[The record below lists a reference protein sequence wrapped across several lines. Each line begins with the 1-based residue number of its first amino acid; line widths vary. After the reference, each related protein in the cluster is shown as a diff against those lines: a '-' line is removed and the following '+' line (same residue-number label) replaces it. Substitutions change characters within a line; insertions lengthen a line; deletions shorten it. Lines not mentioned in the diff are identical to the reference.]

1 MTRIL
6 IIDNYDSFTYNIWM
20 YLSELPDVECVVVK
34 NDDPLASICFED
46 FDGIVISPGP
56 GSPDV
61 PADVG
66 ISRTIVT
73 SVDLPILGVC
83 LGHQLIGSA
92 YGAKVGPAPRI
103 MHGRTSR
110 VRHGGD
116 RLFRGMAEEF
126 TAVRYHSLA
135 LSGVE
140 EPLKV
145 IAEDEDGIP
154 MAIRHGDR
162 PVWGVQ
168 FHPESILSDDGRL
181 LLRNFAEIV
190 TDSRGASPDRENRNG
205 EIDCT
210 WVCVEGEVDGRTLF
224 EAFCGSSTESFWLDS
239 SDTDRARF
247 SIIGGLP
254 DARST
259 TASYRVA
266 EGRVTVTDADDSV
279 RYVDGDLFT
288 FLKDQQRFLRVDR
301 EDLLPFEFRPG
312 FVGYFGYELRADTEK
327 MAVSRHSRLPDA
339 RFLLTDRYVAVDHR
353 EKRVYL
359 LFASGPGL
367 GEHADAQAWFES
379 ASRTVRKV
387 ISAPPADLEPTAR
400 AQPEEPEGVVFRDS
414 KEAYLAKILKCQD
427 YLSSGESYEL
437 CLTNTASIAGE
448 FDAVETYAR
457 LRTASPVPYG
467 AFLRTS
473 EFSVLSASPERF
485 MTISGDRSVRVSPI
499 KGTRRRGATT
509 DEDAALKRE
518 LATDE
523 KEVAENLMIVDL
535 MRNDLSR
542 VSEIGSVRPV
552 ELFGVHT
559 FASVHQMVS
568 TIESKLRQDVS
579 AVDCIRMAFPPG
591 SMTGAPK
598 LRSMEILA
606 ALEEE
611 PRGIYSG
618 VLGWVSLNGRAD
630 LSVVI
635 RTLVLEKDSASF
647 GVGGAITLLSDPEA
661 EYAETLVK
669 AAAPKSA
676 FAGLRAVP

>member
-6 IIDNYDSFTYNIWM
+6 LVDNYDSFTYNIWM

-34 NDDPLASICFED
+34 NDDPLSSIPLEE

-56 GSPDV
+56 GSPGV

-66 ISRTIVT
+66 ISRTLVT

-83 LGHQLIGSA
+83 LGHQLIGSVH
-92 YGAKVGPAPRI
+92 GATVGPAPKI
-103 MHGRTSR
+103 MHGRTSL
-110 VRHGGD
+110 VRHDGD

-135 LSGVE
+135 LSGIE
-140 EPLKV
+140 APLEV
-145 IAEDEDGIP
+145 IAENEDGVA
-154 MAIRHGDR
+154 MAIRHSGR
-162 PVWGVQ
+162 PLWGVQ

-181 LLRNFAEIV
+181 LLRNFSEIAAE
-190 TDSRGASPDRENRNG
+190 SGSASSTSSGHAVRNG
-205 EIDCT
+205 AIDCT
-210 WVCVEGEVDGRTLF
+210 WRCVEGEVDGRALF

-239 SDTDRARF
+239 SDTGQARF
-247 SIIGGLP
+247 SVIGGLP

-266 EGRVTVTDADDSV
+266 DGRTTVTEPDGSV
-279 RYVDGDLFT
+279 RYIDADIFT
-288 FLKDQQRFLRVDR
+288 FLKGRQCIISVDR
-301 EDLLPFEFRPG
+301 EELLPFEFRPG
-312 FVGYFGYELRADTEK
+312 FVGYLGYELRADTEK
-327 MAVSRHSRLPDA
+327 MTVSRHSRLPDA
-339 RFLLTDRYVAVDHR
+339 RFLLTDRYVIVDHR
-353 EKRVYL
+353 ENRVYL

-367 GEHADAQAWFES
+367 GERSEAQAWFEA
-379 ASRTVRKV
+379 ASRTVARAV
-387 ISAPPADLEPTAR
+387 TAPPRDVEPTPR
-400 AQPEEPEGVVFRDS
+400 VKPVEVVFRDG
-414 KEAYLAKILKCQD
+414 KEAYLAKIRKCQS

-448 FDAVETYAR
+448 FDAAETYIR
-457 LRTASPVPYG
+457 LRAASPVPYG
-467 AFLRTS
+467 AFLRTP

-485 MTISGDRSVRVSPI
+485 MTIDGERFVRVSPI
-499 KGTRRRGATT
+499 KGTRRRGTT
-509 DEDAALKRE
+509 EEEDAALKRE
-518 LATDE
+518 LASDV
-523 KEVAENLMIVDL
+523 KEIAENLMIVDL

-568 TIESKLRQDVS
+568 TIESKLRKDVA
-579 AVDCIRMAFPPG
+579 AVDCIRGAFPPG

-618 VLGWVSLNGRAD
+618 VLGWVSLDGRAD

-635 RTLVLEKDSASF
+635 RTLVIEKDRASF

-676 FAGLRAVP
+676 FGDID

>member
-6 IIDNYDSFTYNIWM
+6 LVDNYDSFTYNIWM

-34 NDDPLASICFED
+34 NDAPLASISMED

-66 ISRTIVT
+66 ISRTIAT

-83 LGHQLIGSA
+83 LGHQLIGSV

-103 MHGRTSR
+103 MHGRSSR
-110 VRHGGD
+110 IRHGED
-116 RLFRGMAEEF
+116 RLFRGMDEEF

-140 EPLKV
+140 EPLEV
-145 IAEDEDGIP
+145 IAEDENGVP
-154 MAIRHGDR
+154 MAIRHSDR

-168 FHPESILSDDGRL
+168 FHPESVLSDDGRL
-181 LLRNFAEIV
+181 LLRNFAEIITEGRNTSADR
-190 TDSRGASPDRENRNG
+190 TDRNG
-205 EIDCT
+205 AVDCT
-210 WVCVEGEVDGRTLF
+210 WVCVEGKADGRALF

-239 SDTDRARF
+239 SDTDQARF

-266 EGRVTVTDADDSV
+266 EGRVEVTESDGSV
-279 RYVDGDLFT
+279 RYVDADVFT
-288 FLKDQQRFLRVDR
+288 FLKDQQRFLSVAG
-301 EDLLPFEFRPG
+301 EELLPFAFRPG
-312 FVGYFGYELRADTEK
+312 FVGYFGYELRADTEQ

-339 RFLLTDRYVAVDHR
+339 RFLLTDRYVVVDHL
-353 EKRVYL
+353 EDRVYL
-359 LFASGPGL
+359 LFASGRGL
-367 GEHADAQAWFES
+367 GERADAQAWFES

-387 ISAPPADLEPTAR
+387 ISAPPGGMEPRSPAV
-400 AQPEEPEGVVFRDS
+400 PEEVVFRDS
-414 KEAYLAKILKCQD
+414 KETYLAKILKCQD
-427 YLSSGESYEL
+427 YLASGDSYEL
-437 CLTNTASIAGE
+437 CLTNAASIAGE
-448 FDAVETYAR
+448 FDAAETYAR

-467 AFLRTS
+467 AFLRTP

-485 MTISGDRSVRVSPI
+485 MTIGGDRSVRVSPI
-499 KGTRRRGATT
+499 KGTRRRGATA

-568 TIESKLRQDVS
+568 TIESRLRQDVA

-611 PRGIYSG
+611 PRGIYAG
-618 VLGWVSLNGRAD
+618 VLGWVSLNGCAD

-676 FAGLRAVP
+676 FGSLD

>member
-6 IIDNYDSFTYNIWM
+6 LVDNYDSFTYNIWM
-20 YLSELPDVECVVVK
+20 YLSELPDVECLVVK
-34 NDDPLASICFED
+34 NDDPLASISLED

-83 LGHQLIGSA
+83 LGHQLIGSV

-103 MHGRTSR
+103 MHGRSSR
-110 VRHGGD
+110 IRHGED
-116 RLFRGMAEEF
+116 RLFRGMDEEF

-140 EPLKV
+140 EPLEV
-145 IAEDEDGIP
+145 IAEDEDGVP

-168 FHPESILSDDGRL
+168 FHPESVLSDDGRL

-190 TDSRGASPDRENRNG
+190 TESRNTSADRTDGNGA
-205 EIDCT
+205 IDCT
-210 WVCVEGEVDGRTLF
+210 WVCVEGKADGRALF

-239 SDTDRARF
+239 SDTDQARF

-266 EGRVTVTDADDSV
+266 EGRVEVTESDGSV
-279 RYVDGDLFT
+279 RYVDADVFT
-288 FLKDQQRFLRVDR
+288 FLKDQQRFLSVDR
-301 EDLLPFEFRPG
+301 EKLLPFAFRPG

-339 RFLLTDRYVAVDHR
+339 RFLLTDRYVVVDHL
-353 EKRVYL
+353 EDRVYL
-359 LFASGPGL
+359 LFASGRGL
-367 GEHADAQAWFES
+367 GERADAQAWFES

-387 ISAPPADLEPTAR
+387 ISAPPGGMEPRSPTE
-400 AQPEEPEGVVFRDS
+400 PEEVVFRDS
-414 KEAYLAKILKCQD
+414 KETYLAKILKCQD
-427 YLSSGESYEL
+427 YLASGDSYEL
-437 CLTNTASIAGE
+437 CLTNAASIAGE
-448 FDAVETYAR
+448 FDAAETYAR

-485 MTISGDRSVRVSPI
+485 MTIGGDRSVRVSPI
-499 KGTRRRGATT
+499 KGTRQRGATA

-568 TIESKLRQDVS
+568 TVESKLRQDVA

-611 PRGIYSG
+611 PRGIYAG

-647 GVGGAITLLSDPEA
+647 GFGGAITLLSDPEA

-676 FAGLRAVP
+676 FGSLD

>member
-6 IIDNYDSFTYNIWM
+6 LVDNYDSFTYNIWM

-34 NDDPLASICFED
+34 NDDPISSISLEE

-66 ISRTIVT
+66 ISRTLVT

-83 LGHQLIGSA
+83 LGHQLIGSVH
-92 YGAKVGPAPRI
+92 GAMVGPAPKI

-110 VRHGGD
+110 IRHSGD
-116 RLFRGMAEEF
+116 RLFRGVAEEF

-135 LSGVE
+135 LSGIE
-140 EPLKV
+140 EPLQV
-145 IAEDEDGIP
+145 IAEDEDGVA
-154 MAIRHGDR
+154 MAIRHRDR

-168 FHPESILSDDGRL
+168 FHPESILSDDGRA

-190 TDSRGASPDRENRNG
+190 AESRSTSRDRDLRDRA
-205 EIDCT
+205 IDCT
-210 WVCVEGEVDGRTLF
+210 WVCVDGEVDCRALY
-224 EAFCGSSTESFWLDS
+224 EAFCGASTESFWLDS
-239 SDTDRARF
+239 SATGQARF

-266 EGRVTVTDADDSV
+266 DGRTTVTEPDGSV
-279 RYVDGDLFT
+279 RYVDADIFT
-288 FLKDQQRFLRVDR
+288 FLKGRQRIVNVDG
-301 EDLLPFEFRPG
+301 EELLPFEFRPG
-312 FVGYFGYELRADTEK
+312 FIGYFGYELRADTEK

-339 RFLLTDRYVAVDHR
+339 RFLLTDRYVVVDHR
-353 EKRVYL
+353 ENRVYL

-367 GEHADAQAWFES
+367 GERADAQAWFEA
-379 ASRTVRKV
+379 ASRTVAHARV
-387 ISAPPADLEPTAR
+387 APPRDREPTPR
-400 AQPEEPEGVVFRDS
+400 AKPGEVVFRDG
-414 KEAYLAKILKCQD
+414 KEEYLAKILKCQD

-437 CLTNTASIAGE
+437 CLTNTASMAGE

-457 LRTASPVPYG
+457 LRAASPVPYG
-467 AFLRTS
+467 AFLRTP

-485 MTISGDRSVRVSPI
+485 MTIDGDRFVRVSPI
-499 KGTRRRGATT
+499 KGTRRRGATEN
-509 DEDAALKRE
+509 EDAALKQE
-518 LATDE
+518 LANDE
-523 KEVAENLMIVDL
+523 KELAENLMIVDL

-542 VSEIGSVRPV
+542 VSEVGSVRPV

-568 TIESKLRQDVS
+568 TIESKLRKDVA
-579 AVDCIRMAFPPG
+579 AVDCIRRAFPPG

-618 VLGWVSLNGRAD
+618 VLGWVSLDGRAD

-669 AAAPKSA
+669 AKAPKSA
-676 FAGLRAVP
+676 FGDLD

>member
-6 IIDNYDSFTYNIWM
+6 LVDNYDSFTYNIWM
-20 YLSELPDVECVVVK
+20 YLSELPDVDCVVVK
-34 NDDPLASICFED
+34 NDDPLPSISLEE

-66 ISRTIVT
+66 ISRTLVT
-73 SVDLPILGVC
+73 SADLPILGVC
-83 LGHQLIGSA
+83 LGHQLIGSVH
-92 YGAKVGPAPRI
+92 GAKAGPAPKI

-110 VRHGGD
+110 IRHRGD

-135 LSGVE
+135 LSGIE
-140 EPLKV
+140 EPLQV
-145 IAEDEDGIP
+145 IAEDEDGVA

-168 FHPESILSDDGRL
+168 FHPESILSDDGRA

-190 TDSRGASPDRENRNG
+190 AENRSATRDHAVRNG
-205 EIDCT
+205 AIDCT
-210 WVCVEGEVDGRTLF
+210 WVCVEAEVDCRALY
-224 EAFCGSSTESFWLDS
+224 EAFCGASTESFWLDS
-239 SDTDRARF
+239 SATGQARF

-259 TASYRVA
+259 TVSYRVA
-266 EGRVTVTDADDSV
+266 DGRTTVTEPDGSVRCVDADV
-279 RYVDGDLFT
+279 FT
-288 FLKDQQRFLRVDR
+288 FLRDQQRIVTVDG
-301 EDLLPFEFRPG
+301 EEQLPFEFRPG
-312 FVGYFGYELRADTEK
+312 FVGYFGYELRADTEQ
-327 MAVSRHSRLPDA
+327 MSVSRHSRLPDA
-339 RFLLTDRYVAVDHR
+339 RFLLTDRYVVVDHR
-353 EKRVYL
+353 ENRVYL
-359 LFASGPGL
+359 LFAAGPGL
-367 GEHADAQAWFES
+367 GERADARGWFET
-379 ASRTVRKV
+379 ASRTV
-387 ISAPPADLEPTAR
+387 AR
-400 AQPEEPEGVVFRDS
+400 ARTALPRDRETTPRAKPGEVVFRDS
-414 KEAYLAKILKCQD
+414 KEEYLAKILKCQD
-427 YLSSGESYEL
+427 YLSVGESYEL
-437 CLTNTASIAGE
+437 CLTNSASLSGE
-448 FDAVETYAR
+448 FDAIETYTR
-457 LRTASPVPYG
+457 LRAASPVPYG
-467 AFLRTS
+467 AFLRTP

-485 MTISGDRSVRVSPI
+485 MTIDGDRFVRVSPI
-499 KGTRRRGATT
+499 KGTRRRGATEK
-509 DEDAALKRE
+509 EDAALKRE
-518 LATDE
+518 LASDE
-523 KEVAENLMIVDL
+523 KEIAENLMIVDL

-568 TIESKLRQDVS
+568 TIESRLRKDVA
-579 AVDCIRMAFPPG
+579 AVDCIRRAFPPG

-618 VLGWVSLNGRAD
+618 VLGWVSLDGRAD

-669 AAAPKSA
+669 ANAPKSA
-676 FAGLRAVP
+676 FGDLD

>member
-6 IIDNYDSFTYNIWM
+6 LVDNYDSFTYNIWM

-34 NDDPLASICFED
+34 NDDPLSSIPLDE

-66 ISRTIVT
+66 ISRTLVT

-83 LGHQLIGSA
+83 LGHQLIGSVH
-92 YGAKVGPAPRI
+92 GAKVGPAPKI
-103 MHGRTSR
+103 MHGRASR
-110 VRHGGD
+110 IRHGGD
-116 RLFRGMAEEF
+116 RLFHGVAEEF

-135 LSGVE
+135 LSGIE
-140 EPLKV
+140 EPLQV
-145 IAEDEDGIP
+145 LAEDEDGVA
-154 MAIRHGDR
+154 MAIRHRDR
-162 PVWGVQ
+162 PLWGVQ
-168 FHPESILSDDGRL
+168 FHPESVLSDGGRV

-190 TDSRGASPDRENRNG
+190 AESRSTSRDHAVRHGA
-205 EIDCT
+205 IDCT
-210 WVCVEGEVDGRTLF
+210 WVCLDGETDGRALF
-224 EAFCGSSTESFWLDS
+224 EAFCGASTESFWLDS
-239 SDTDRARF
+239 SDTGQARF
-247 SIIGGLP
+247 SLIGGLP
-254 DARST
+254 EARST
-259 TASYRVA
+259 TVSYHVA
-266 EGRVTVTDADDSV
+266 DGRTTVTEPDGSVRHVDADI
-279 RYVDGDLFT
+279 FT
-288 FLKDQQRFLRVDR
+288 FLKQQQRIVSVER
-301 EDLLPFEFRPG
+301 EELLPFDFRPG

-327 MAVSRHSRLPDA
+327 MTVSRHSRLPDA
-339 RFLLTDRYVAVDHR
+339 RFLLTDRYVVIDHH
-353 EKRVYL
+353 ENKVYL

-367 GEHADAQAWFES
+367 GERTEAQAWFETGARTVACAMTAPPRTGEP
-379 ASRTVRKV
+379 ASRAK
-387 ISAPPADLEPTAR
+387 PGEF
-400 AQPEEPEGVVFRDS
+400 VFRDG

-427 YLSSGESYEL
+427 HLSTGDSYEL
-437 CLTNTASIAGE
+437 CLTNTATISGE
-448 FDAVETYAR
+448 FDAFETYTR

-467 AFLRTS
+467 AFLRTPD
-473 EFSVLSASPERF
+473 FSVLSASPERF
-485 MTISGDRSVRVSPI
+485 MTIDGDRLVRVSPI
-499 KGTRRRGATT
+499 KGTRRRGATES
-509 DEDAALKRE
+509 EDAALKQE
-518 LATDE
+518 LAGDE
-523 KEVAENLMIVDL
+523 KEIAENLMIVDL

-568 TIESKLRQDVS
+568 TIESKLRQEVA
-579 AVDCIRMAFPPG
+579 AVDCIRRAFPPG

-618 VLGWVSLNGRAD
+618 VLGWVSLDGRAD

-635 RTLVLEKDSASF
+635 RTLVIEKDSASF

-676 FAGLRAVP
+676 FRAPE

>member
-6 IIDNYDSFTYNIWM
+6 LVDNYDSFTYNIWM
-20 YLSELPDVECVVVK
+20 YLSELPDVDCVVVK
-34 NDDPLASICFED
+34 NDDPLSSISLEE

-66 ISRTIVT
+66 ISRTLVA
-73 SVDLPILGVC
+73 SADLPILGVC
-83 LGHQLIGSA
+83 LGHQLIGGVH
-92 YGAKVGPAPRI
+92 GAKVGPAPKI

-110 VRHGGD
+110 IRHSGD

-135 LSGVE
+135 LSGIE
-140 EPLKV
+140 EPLQV
-145 IAEDEDGIP
+145 IAEDEDGVA

-168 FHPESILSDDGRL
+168 FHPESILSDDGRA

-190 TDSRGASPDRENRNG
+190 AENRSTTRDHAVRNG
-205 EIDCT
+205 AIDCT
-210 WVCVEGEVDGRTLF
+210 WVCVAAEVDCRALY
-224 EAFCGSSTESFWLDS
+224 EAFCGASTESFWLDS
-239 SDTDRARF
+239 SATGQARF

-259 TASYRVA
+259 TVSYRVA
-266 EGRVTVTDADDSV
+266 DGRTTVTEPDGSVRCVDADV
-279 RYVDGDLFT
+279 FT
-288 FLKDQQRFLRVDR
+288 FLKDQQRIVTVDG
-301 EDLLPFEFRPG
+301 EEQLPFEFRPG

-327 MAVSRHSRLPDA
+327 MSVSRHSRLPDA
-339 RFLLTDRYVAVDHR
+339 RFLLTDRYVVVDHR
-353 EKRVYL
+353 ENRVYL
-359 LFASGPGL
+359 LFAAGPGL
-367 GEHADAQAWFES
+367 GERADARAWFET
-379 ASRTVRKV
+379 AARMVARAGTAPPRDRE
-387 ISAPPADLEPTAR
+387 SAPR
-400 AQPEEPEGVVFRDS
+400 AKPGEVVFRDS
-414 KEAYLAKILKCQD
+414 KEEYLAKILKCQD
-427 YLSSGESYEL
+427 YLSAGESYEL
-437 CLTNTASIAGE
+437 CLTNSASISGE
-448 FDAVETYAR
+448 FDAIETYTR
-457 LRTASPVPYG
+457 LRAASPVPYG
-467 AFLRTS
+467 AFLRTP

-485 MTISGDRSVRVSPI
+485 MTIDGDRFVRVSPI
-499 KGTRRRGATT
+499 KGTRRRGATEK
-509 DEDAALKRE
+509 EDAALKQE
-518 LATDE
+518 LASDE
-523 KEVAENLMIVDL
+523 KEIAENLMIVDL

-568 TIESKLRQDVS
+568 TIESRLRQDVA
-579 AVDCIRMAFPPG
+579 AVDCIRRAFPPG

-618 VLGWVSLNGRAD
+618 VLGWVSLDGRAD

-669 AAAPKSA
+669 ANAPKSA
-676 FAGLRAVP
+676 FGGLD

>member
-6 IIDNYDSFTYNIWM
+6 LVDNYDSFTYNIWM

-34 NDDPLASICFED
+34 NDDPLSSIRLEE

-66 ISRTIVT
+66 ISRTLVT

-83 LGHQLIGSA
+83 LGHQLIGSVH
-92 YGAKVGPAPRI
+92 GAKVGPAPRI

-110 VRHGGD
+110 IRQRGD

-126 TAVRYHSLA
+126 AAVRYHSLA
-135 LSGVE
+135 LSGIE
-140 EPLKV
+140 EPLRV
-145 IAEDEDGIP
+145 IAEDEDGVA

-168 FHPESILSDDGRL
+168 FHPESILSEDGRT

-190 TDSRGASPDRENRNG
+190 EESRGTSPDRAVRTG
-205 EIDCT
+205 AIDCM
-210 WVCVEGEVDGRTLF
+210 WVCVDAQADGRDLF

-239 SDTDRARF
+239 SDTGRARF

-254 DARST
+254 GARST
-259 TASYRVA
+259 TVSYRVA
-266 EGRVTVTDADDSV
+266 DGRTTVTEPGGSV
-279 RYVDGDLFT
+279 RYVDADIFS
-288 FLKDQQRFLRVDR
+288 FLKDQQRIVCVDR
-301 EDLLPFEFRPG
+301 EKLLPFQFRPG
-312 FVGYFGYELRADTEK
+312 FVGYFGYELRADTER
-327 MAVSRHSRLPDA
+327 MTVSRHSRLPDA
-339 RFLLTDRYVAVDHR
+339 RFLLTDRYVVVDHR
-353 EKRVYL
+353 ESRVYL
-359 LFASGPGL
+359 LFACGPGL
-367 GEHADAQAWFES
+367 GERADAQEWFES
-379 ASRTVRKV
+379 ASRTV
-387 ISAPPADLEPTAR
+387 AR
-400 AQPEEPEGVVFRDS
+400 AGASHPRGRAATPRAKPGDVVFRDS

-427 YLSSGESYEL
+427 HLSTGDSYEL
-437 CLTNTASIAGE
+437 CLTNTASISGE
-448 FDAVETYAR
+448 FDAAETYTR
-457 LRTASPVPYG
+457 LRAASPVPYG
-467 AFLRTS
+467 AFLRTP

-485 MTISGDRSVRVSPI
+485 MTIDGDRFVRVSPI
-499 KGTRRRGATT
+499 KGTRRRGATEH
-509 DEDAALKRE
+509 EDAALKRE
-518 LATDE
+518 LASDE
-523 KEVAENLMIVDL
+523 KEIAENLMIVDL

-568 TIESKLRQDVS
+568 TIESRLRDDVT
-579 AVDCIRMAFPPG
+579 AVDCIRRAFPPG

-606 ALEEE
+606 ALEGE

-618 VLGWVSLNGRAD
+618 VLGWVSLDGRTD

-669 AAAPKSA
+669 ATAPKSA
-676 FAGLRAVP
+676 FGGLD